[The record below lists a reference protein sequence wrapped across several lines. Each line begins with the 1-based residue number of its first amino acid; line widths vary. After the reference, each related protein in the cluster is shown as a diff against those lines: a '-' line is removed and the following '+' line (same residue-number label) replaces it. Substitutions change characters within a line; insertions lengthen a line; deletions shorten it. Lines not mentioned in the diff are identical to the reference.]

1 MHHLNLKTQL
11 KKNSVPLNDT
21 FDFIPFH
28 LTFQG
33 DVSAPNKNKAILVF
47 VTKKDFEINGHEL
60 MQVFVT
66 KPTVK

>member
-1 MHHLNLKTQL
+1 M
-11 KKNSVPLNDT
+11 

-47 VTKKDFEINGHEL
+47 VTKKDFEINGHEI

-66 KPTVK
+66 KPTVKWLIGNVFSEGGILEK